1 MAQINFI
8 TIYKNNLQN
17 YTFFDLYVHFFYFY
31 VFYIHLLLGDR

>member
-8 TIYKNNLQN
+8 TIYKN
-17 YTFFDLYVHFFYFY
+17 TKIIHFLISMYIFYFY